1 MYNVADLVAALLKM
15 PQDLPVAY
23 KCTENNLEGKI
34 DPQKVEVV
42 PADFGQMVL
51 IS

>member
-1 MYNVADLVAALLKM
+1 MNTVADLVAALLKM
-15 PQDLPVAY
+15 PQDISVGY

-34 DPQKVEVV
+34 VPHKVEVV